1 MNNQVNL
8 IDGNK
13 IKEWL
18 EERANAISQEQAKT
32 QDADRFQFLNGEY
45 YFIKEL
51 LVLINYD
58 KFTIYTPP
66 VPTIKPGDTVYHN
79 RFKAQ
84 GKVKKLSASGKRA
97 YVVWFDGYAPSYVSL
112 DSLEVVE

>member
-1 MNNQVNL
+1 MNNQMDKTKFL
-8 IDGNK
+8 
-13 IKEWL
+13 EWL
-18 EERANAISQEQAKT
+18 DGE
-32 QDADRFQFLNGEY
+32 DAAVLWEGPDGLMKYDMLVETINSGE
-45 YFIKEL
+45 F
-51 LVLINYD
+51 D
-58 KFTIYTPP
+58 PDTPP
-66 VPTIKPGDTVYHN
+66 VPTIKPGDSVYHN